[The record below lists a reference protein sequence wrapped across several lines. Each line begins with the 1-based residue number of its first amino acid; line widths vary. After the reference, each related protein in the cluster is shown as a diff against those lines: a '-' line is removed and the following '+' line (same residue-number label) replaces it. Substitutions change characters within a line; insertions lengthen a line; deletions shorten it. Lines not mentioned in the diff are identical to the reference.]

1 MPTDLERITN
11 NSTNNFTIDKLG
23 FAAPSVKPRSTSLLT
38 SFFLTKVKIW
48 LVENLLVLTGANGH
62 VAHAVCSAT
71 MILCFVKVA
80 VCGTMR
86 NANVFL
92 RRI

>member
-38 SFFLTKVKIW
+38 SFLTKVKIW

-62 VAHAVCSAT
+62 VAHAVCSAM
-71 MILCFVKVA
+71 MILCFVKVV
-80 VCGTMR
+80 VCDTMR